1 MKMQTIEQAL
11 YEILPA
17 HSIREMVEQY
27 NGDPLKALFTG
38 DITEWESTKGIGPAG
53 LRKVKA
59 LKAII
64 NGFQEKRTK
73 ELKDASTPEAV
84 YNAMLDMQYLQV
96 EQFRAVFLNV
106 KNKIIKTVTI
116 SSGGL
121 TSSVAEQRTI
131 FREAIK
137 ANAGAIILVHNHPS
151 GDPTESADDVRATK
165 IMVKAGEVMGIPVLD
180 HVIIGDGV
188 YTSLCKK
195 GII

>member
-17 HSIREMVEQY
+17 HSVREMVEQY

-38 DITEWESTKGIGPAG
+38 DITEWESTKGIGAAG

-151 GDPTESADDVRATK
+151 GDHTESADDVRVTR
-165 IMVKAGEVMGIPVLD
+165 IMARAGEVMGIPVLD

-195 GII
+195 GIM

>member
-1 MKMQTIEQAL
+1 MEKHKRNRAAE
-11 YEILPA
+11 
-17 HSIREMVEQY
+17 
-27 NGDPLKALFTG
+27 
-38 DITEWESTKGIGPAG
+38 

-64 NGFQEKRTK
+64 NGFQNKRIK
-73 ELKDASTPEAV
+73 ELVDASTPEAV
-84 YNAMLDMQYLQV
+84 FNAMLDMQYLQV
-96 EQFRAVFLNV
+96 EQLRAVFLTA

-121 TSSVAEQRTI
+121 MASVAEQRSV

-151 GDPTESADDVRATK
+151 GDPEESADDVRVTK

-188 YTSLCKK
+188 YTSLCEK